1 MDDLNA
7 ALSEQSHALKVAKT
21 LESDLDLAFK
31 LQMQEAMSA
40 SLALSPSSSCGKA
53 PKPQPNDVVSSPYD
67 DSRDLAA
74 MLMLQ
79 DVDRVLRELED
90 RRQSELE
97 MRKMREDL
105 DVRIHD
111 QKLAAEILNIP
122 DEEWKIS
129 GDYYHR
135 PYGMKASSSSSSSSS
150 TVLVDTEC
158 FRLYFKGLVSE
169 ESVRDMKV
177 TVAGAGVAICD
188 PGDRLILEVRKNV
201 EALVDGQAVTDE
213 VAELEALIEGLEN
226 ALNLDLKRLT
236 YFCDDYMLYQ
246 YVTGRVPP
254 RQSNVVTLVNQVALL
269 QRKFVFCKPSFVARN
284 DIKFAFKSARD
295 AVVSQITWTE
305 ETSRGKSLKETCVI
319 CFEDTDANK
328 MFSVDGCLHRYCFS
342 CMKQHVEAKLLDGK
356 GAKCPHEGCN
366 SEVNIDSCRK
376 FLAPQLV
383 EVMTQRMKES
393 SIPVTQKIYCPYP
406 RCSTL
411 MSKSEVLQYTK
422 NINVTA
428 ERSGLRKCTKCHY
441 YFCINCKVPWHFN
454 MSCHDYKRSNPQP
467 EDAKLKSLATTKHW
481 RQCQKC
487 NQIIELAEGCYHIT
501 CRCGY
506 EFCYTCGAQWKN
518 KKATCSCPIWDE
530 RNIIRDGQRRR

>member
-246 YVTGRVPP
+246 YVSP
-254 RQSNVVTLVNQVALL
+254 N
-269 QRKFVFCKPSFVARN
+269 
-284 DIKFAFKSARD
+284 IAF
-295 AVVSQITWTE
+295 
-305 ETSRGKSLKETCVI
+305 I
-319 CFEDTDANK
+319 C
-328 MFSVDGCLHRYCFS
+328 
-342 CMKQHVEAKLLDGK
+342 
-356 GAKCPHEGCN
+356 
-366 SEVNIDSCRK
+366 I
-376 FLAPQLV
+376 
-383 EVMTQRMKES
+383 
-393 SIPVTQKIYCPYP
+393 
-406 RCSTL
+406 
-411 MSKSEVLQYTK
+411 
-422 NINVTA
+422 
-428 ERSGLRKCTKCHY
+428 
-441 YFCINCKVPWHFN
+441 FCINAWCLVVLF
-454 MSCHDYKRSNPQP
+454 
-467 EDAKLKSLATTKHW
+467 
-481 RQCQKC
+481 
-487 NQIIELAEGCYHIT
+487 IIGNVA
-501 CRCGY
+501 
-506 EFCYTCGAQWKN
+506 
-518 KKATCSCPIWDE
+518 
-530 RNIIRDGQRRR
+530 